1 MKVYDLQIARE
12 KIQAYCAYQER
23 CNQEVTKKLKSWGL
37 IPDAVET
44 ILTELI
50 QQNFLSEERYARSFA
65 RGKFRIKKWGRI
77 KIRLELKKHE
87 IYAKCIEFAME
98 EIDAEAYYDTLKE
111 VLEKKSNLEKETHP
125 YKRKAK
131 LTCYMISR
139 GFEFDLI
146 RMAMEDSSSSSERHS
161 IGL

>member
-1 MKVYDLQIARE
+1 MKVYDLQLAKE

-23 CNQEVTKKLKSWGL
+23 CHQEVTKKLKSWGL
-37 IPDAVET
+37 IPDAVDM
-44 ILTELI
+44 LLAELM
-50 QQNFLSEERYARSFA
+50 QHNFLNEERYARSFA

-77 KIRLELKKHE
+77 KIRLELKKRE

-98 EIDAEAYYDTLKE
+98 EIDGDTYYETLKE
-111 VLEKKSNLEKETHP
+111 VLQKKSNLEKETHP

-131 LTCYMISR
+131 LTRYMASR

-146 RMAMEDSSSSSERHS
+146 RMAMDENS
-161 IGL
+161 

>member
-1 MKVYDLQIARE
+1 MKVYDLQLAKG

-23 CNQEVTKKLKSWGL
+23 CHQEVTKKLKSWGL
-37 IPDAVET
+37 IPDAVDMF
-44 ILTELI
+44 LAELM
-50 QQNFLSEERYARSFA
+50 QHNFLNEERYARSFA

-77 KIRLELKKHE
+77 KIRIELKKRE

-98 EIDAEAYYDTLKE
+98 EIDGDAYYETLKE
-111 VLEKKSNLEKETHP
+111 VLQKKSNLEKETHP

-131 LTCYMISR
+131 LTRYMASR

-146 RMAMEDSSSSSERHS
+146 RMAMDEN
-161 IGL
+161 G